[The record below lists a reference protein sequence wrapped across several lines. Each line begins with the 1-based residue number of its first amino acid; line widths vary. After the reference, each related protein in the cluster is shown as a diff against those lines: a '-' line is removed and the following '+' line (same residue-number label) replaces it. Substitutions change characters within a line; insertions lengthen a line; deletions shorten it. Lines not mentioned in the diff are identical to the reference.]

1 MIMTAIEMNT
11 STVTTFRKLMEPGGF
26 YSVEFALDQP
36 HPLYQF
42 KIWRSESN
50 PMFVVVKENSAV
62 LPKLKAGSVLNM
74 TYYSSDAQCPKKQI
88 ETRIEH
94 ITSEREGRF
103 EGHCTIDLV
112 PVNNLTLKN

>member
-1 MIMTAIEMNT
+1 MTAFEMNT
-11 STVTTFRKLMEPGGF
+11 STVKTFKKSMEPGGF
-26 YSVEFALDQP
+26 YSVEFALDEP

-112 PVNNLTLKN
+112 PVNHQPLEN